1 MIKLPTLTCVR
12 CNWTLKRGITGVYH
26 QVSHKH
32 LGRYVDEFAFRLNDG
47 NVTCQ
52 DKEGK
57 EAPAEREET
66 EKMTGIKLQPWES
79 HAIKVA
85 GTEIAKQCFPPL
97 KIKDIECCPC
107 CNAPRDEWDYCDLC
121 EGVSAYEVRR

>member
-47 NVTCQ
+47 NVKRRTVNRL
-52 DKEGK
+52 DSMIRASANKRLTY
-57 EAPAEREET
+57 ERLT
-66 EKMTGIKLQPWES
+66 Q
-79 HAIKVA
+79 
-85 GTEIAKQCFPPL
+85 
-97 KIKDIECCPC
+97 
-107 CNAPRDEWDYCDLC
+107 
-121 EGVSAYEVRR
+121 